1 MKICVHCGCPAE
13 DSAKICM
20 HCGCLIPPDAPQYE
34 MPVQSSNPPQS
45 DGSFVQNQPF
55 FKPTEVPTPA
65 NPAPQPTSAE
75 NTEPILAP
83 PVKEKKT
90 KKKRISIKKI
100 LSRIWNGVKRHK
112 ILSISIASLVVLCL
126 VGFSVLA
133 LVRSSQADGI
143 QEDLAGKYYQRD
155 YVVNNASYYTD
166 IWHFQENGYCKLSIR
181 YRDETRKVPEYVYGS
196 LNDIKYS
203 GNPFD
208 VSLWGDITFDGRPVE
223 LDDSGNIID
232 YQGGK
237 TYTSQTIT
245 PISAENALAFE
256 EKTLRMELL
265 VDASTHPCNS
275 TVGID
280 GFLDRL
286 VDALEPPSSEYN
298 PDPFIPEETIQES
311 PIPLFGHTIDRYV
324 IKSPRVS
331 YILYVEQ
338 DSGYAIAAEM
348 IIGVDTVLFLNRS
361 IGSMLNNAIN
371 GVICATHVPMST
383 YTEVLDT
390 IDKWVMDTP
399 YFHEDCGCLYH
410 GYSQGDYYLI
420 SVTNVKALGL
430 NKDNYWSPI
439 QDEEIWKNALPE
451 IEPEPEPTPTCAQCH
466 RAEPYVVFWDE
477 WKEGDI
483 CIACQAE
490 NAKETTPTPPKPTNS
505 VPYITNIA
513 GSVGIYQKP
522 DWNSGFVQYVGA
534 SGLYTIV
541 EEAYDSS
548 GNLWG
553 RLKSGAGWVILS
565 EGKQQADQ
573 SPQVTAQ
580 YADQSILNS
589 GNYHHCIADST
600 EYAVSVVFRTN
611 ISLTNVSLFYVNDVF
626 SFTPGPE
633 AFHIDYWDPGMP
645 FVAEISFPGDMST
658 FGLRFTDSTGI
669 TYTYALSTSG
679 QDGSL
684 KFYKVS

>member
-13 DSAKICM
+13 DSAEICM
-20 HCGCLIPPDAPQYE
+20 HCGCLIPPDAPKYE
-34 MPVQSSNPPQS
+34 MPVSSSNPPQPT
-45 DGSFVQNQPF
+45 DSFVPNQPVY
-55 FKPTEVPTPA
+55 KPISVSTPT
-65 NPAPQPTSAE
+65 NPAPEPATTE
-75 NTEPILAP
+75 NTKPVSAP
-83 PVKEKKT
+83 SIKKEKP

-100 LSRIWNGVKRHK
+100 LSRIWAGIKKHK
-112 ILSISIASLVVLCL
+112 IISISIASVAVLCL
-126 VGFSVLA
+126 VGFTVLA

-143 QEDLAGKYYQRD
+143 QENLAGRYYQRD
-155 YVVNNASYYTD
+155 YVVNNVSYYTD
-166 IWHFQENGYCKLSIR
+166 IWHFRDNGYCKLSIQ

-265 VDASTHPCNS
+265 VDASTRPCNS

-298 PDPFIPEETIQES
+298 PNPFIPEETIQETS
-311 PIPLFGHTIDRYV
+311 ITLLGHTVDRFI
-324 IKSPRVS
+324 IKSPKVS

-348 IIGVDTVLFLNRS
+348 IIGVDTVLSLNRS
-361 IGSMLNNAIN
+361 IGSMLTNAIT
-371 GVICATHVPMST
+371 GTVRATHVYNPE
-383 YTEVLDT
+383 YEVVFDPTDGLISDE
-390 IDKWVMDTP
+390 P
-399 YFHEDCGCLYH
+399 YFPEKCGCMYH
-410 GYSQGDYYLI
+410 ASTDPEKGHYYLLT
-420 SVTNVKALGL
+420 VTNIKALGL
-430 NKDNYWSPI
+430 NENNYWSPI
-439 QDEEIWKNALPE
+439 QDEEIWKKALPE
-451 IEPEPEPTPTCAQCH
+451 IEPEPEPAPTCAQCH

-477 WKEGDI
+477 WKKGDI

-490 NAKETTPTPPKPTNS
+490 NEKETTPTPPKPTNS

-541 EEAYDSS
+541 EEAYDSQ

-553 RLKSGAGWVILS
+553 RLKSGAGWVILEGSSYSPRVCSKCGKS
-565 EGKQQADQ
+565 EPD
-573 SPQVTAQ
+573 
-580 YADQSILNS
+580 
-589 GNYHHCIADST
+589 
-600 EYAVSVVFRTN
+600 
-611 ISLTNVSLFYVNDVF
+611 
-626 SFTPGPE
+626 
-633 AFHIDYWDPGMP
+633 AF
-645 FVAEISFPGDMST
+645 FGD
-658 FGLRFTDSTGI
+658 GSTGGI
-669 TYTYALSTSG
+669 CWECSYYGDIERIYCPQCGADCTFRG
-679 QDGSL
+679 VEEDGRCEDCYYG
-684 KFYKVS
+684 KP